1 MFPKKF
7 SKILFVFFMGLG
19 MSLLMTLIITFINTG
34 YDEFYYKRFFKA
46 WSISL
51 PVALVATTFV
61 APLVNKLVEK
71 ITKQRGCHMSEN
83 IAFIGVGNMGN
94 PMACN
99 LKNAGKKVKVFDV
112 SKEMIDK
119 AVENNLDVEKDFG
132 KLINSETSVVITMLP
147 EGKHSKEVYLK
158 ENGVLD
164 KVSKNCLLIDCS
176 TIDIDTSKEIG
187 KKANEKGIKM
197 IDAPVS
203 GGVMGAQKAT
213 LNIMVGGSNDAF
225 NQALPILKL
234 MGKNIYHAGE
244 IGSGNGAKICNNMSL
259 GITMIA
265 ASESLMLARR
275 LNIDI
280 KKVHEIMK
288 NASGISWPIS
298 VYPPLPGL
306 IEGTPSNNKY
316 KPGFSAGMMNKD
328 LKLANECA
336 KNANASTPL
345 GEMALEIYSKFCE
358 DGNSSKDFSAIS
370 KVIGGDAW
378 DYPIE

>member
-1 MFPKKF
+1 
-7 SKILFVFFMGLG
+7 
-19 MSLLMTLIITFINTG
+19 MSNL
-34 YDEFYYKRFFKA
+34 
-46 WSISL
+46 
-51 PVALVATTFV
+51 
-61 APLVNKLVEK
+61 
-71 ITKQRGCHMSEN
+71 

-94 PMACN
+94 PMATN
-99 LKNAGKKVKVFDV
+99 LRKAGYKIKVFDISNEMLIQAKKSGLETIDNIDDLITEHV
-112 SKEMIDK
+112 S
-119 AVENNLDVEKDFG
+119 
-132 KLINSETSVVITMLP
+132 TVITMLP
-147 EGKHSKEVYLK
+147 EGKHCKQIYLG
-158 ENGVLD
+158 ENGIIQ
-164 KVSKNCLLIDCS
+164 KVSNKCLLIDCS
-176 TIDIDTSKEIG
+176 TIDIETSKKIG
-187 KKANEKGIKM
+187 KAAEDKEILM

-213 LNIMVGGSNDAF
+213 LNIMVGGSTKAF
-225 NQALPILKL
+225 DRAFPILKV
-234 MGKNIYHAGE
+234 MGKNIYHAGD

-265 ASESLMLARR
+265 ASESLMLAKR

-288 NASGISWPIS
+288 NASGNSWPIS

-316 KPGFSAGMMNKD
+316 KAGFSAGMMNKD

-336 KNANASTPL
+336 KNVKAFTPL
-345 GEMALEIYSKFCE
+345 GKMALDIYSKFCE
-358 DGNSSKDFSAIS
+358 HGNESKDFSSIS

>member
-1 MFPKKF
+1 
-7 SKILFVFFMGLG
+7 
-19 MSLLMTLIITFINTG
+19 MSDI
-34 YDEFYYKRFFKA
+34 
-46 WSISL
+46 
-51 PVALVATTFV
+51 
-61 APLVNKLVEK
+61 
-71 ITKQRGCHMSEN
+71 

-94 PMACN
+94 PMANN
-99 LKNAGKKVKVFDV
+99 LNKAGYKIKVFDI
-112 SKEMIDK
+112 SKEMLIKAKTNGLETVDNID
-119 AVENNLDVEKDFG
+119 ELITEKV
-132 KLINSETSVVITMLP
+132 SVVITMLP
-147 EGKHSKEVYLK
+147 EGKHSQQIYLG
-158 ENGVLD
+158 EDGIIN

-187 KKANEKGIKM
+187 KAAADKNILM

-213 LNIMVGGSNDAF
+213 LNIMVGGSTKAF
-225 NQALPILKL
+225 EKAHPILKT
-234 MGKNIYHAGE
+234 MGKNIYHAGK

-265 ASESLMLARR
+265 ASESLMLAKR

-288 NASGISWPIS
+288 NASGNSWPIS

-316 KPGFSAGMMNKD
+316 KPGFSAGMMSKD

-336 KNANASTPL
+336 KNVNALTPL
-345 GEMALEIYSKFCE
+345 GKMALDIYSKFCNE
-358 DGNSSKDFSAIS
+358 GNDTKDFSAIS

-378 DYPIE
+378 DYPIN

>member
-1 MFPKKF
+1 
-7 SKILFVFFMGLG
+7 
-19 MSLLMTLIITFINTG
+19 
-34 YDEFYYKRFFKA
+34 
-46 WSISL
+46 
-51 PVALVATTFV
+51 
-61 APLVNKLVEK
+61 
-71 ITKQRGCHMSEN
+71 MSEK

-94 PMACN
+94 PMAVN
-99 LKNAGKKVKVFDV
+99 LLKAGNKIKVFDV
-112 SKEMIDK
+112 SKQMLEK
-119 AVENNLDVEKDFG
+119 AREKNLETVDRIED
-132 KLINSETSVVITMLP
+132 LISEEISTVITMLP
-147 EGKHSKEVYLK
+147 EGKHSKEIYLGD
-158 ENGVLD
+158 NGIIN
-164 KVSKNCLLIDCS
+164 KVSKNCILIDCS
-176 TIDIDTSKEIG
+176 TIDIQTSKEIG
-187 KKANEKGIKM
+187 KVANDRGIM
-197 IDAPVS
+197 MVDAPVS

-213 LNIMVGGSNDAF
+213 LNIMVGGSENSFDR
-225 NQALPILKL
+225 ALPILKV

-265 ASESLMLARR
+265 ASESLMLAKR

-288 NASGISWPIS
+288 NASGNSWPIS

-306 IEGTPSNNKY
+306 IDGTPSNNNY

-336 KNANASTPL
+336 TNVNASTPL
-345 GEMALEIYSKFCE
+345 GRMALDIYSKFCK
-358 DGNSSKDFSAIS
+358 DGNETRDFSAIS